1 MLHDPNRRRILR
13 LGIAAMIAF
22 SPVGALAARRDPE
35 RKISLLNE
43 HTGERLTRAYWAD
56 GDYVRESLAEIDH
69 VLRDHRTDEV
79 HPIEPRLLD
88 LIHRVQ
94 TTMGTSGTFHVISGY
109 RSPKTN
115 ALLRRRGHGVSTK
128 SLHMSGMAIDL
139 RLPGRALR
147 DLRKAAIT
155 LRGGGVGFY
164 PSSGFV
170 HLDVGRPRAW

>member
-13 LGIAAMIAF
+13 LGIAAMVAL
-22 SPVGALAARRDPE
+22 SPIGALAARSDPE
-35 RKISLLNE
+35 RRISLLNE

-56 GDYVRESLAEIDH
+56 GGYVSESLAEIDR

-88 LIHRVQ
+88 LLHRVQ
-94 TTMGTSGTFHVISGY
+94 TTMDARGMFHVISGY
-109 RSPKTN
+109 RSPKSN
-115 ALLRRRGHGVSTK
+115 ALLRRRSHGVSRK
-128 SLHMSGMAIDL
+128 SLHMSGMAIDV

-147 DLRKAAIT
+147 DLRRAALS

-164 PSSGFV
+164 PTSGFV